1 MTSSSNR
8 PTTTTVST
16 DSDARSPALDLSF
29 TKIAGGALAA
39 VTTAVAASFLGV
51 NGTLT
56 GAAFGSIVSSVA
68 AALYGASLKTA
79 HTRIRTTRTVVTG
92 LGRAGGGGRGGGG
105 TALDPQDPS
114 GVPADLVGRSV
125 TLPGE
130 TMIQPTPEGHGA
142 PSAGSVPVYP
152 GHAAPPSRPG
162 RRVPWKSVAALAGI
176 VFLVAMA
183 VIFVTEVLIGH
194 PISNSKESGTSVS
207 NVAPFVAPVERR
219 SETESPSESPSP
231 SESSS
236 ESPSTTSESPSPTDS
251 GSLAPGDTTTQP
263 GDQGASPQPTDG
275 GQTTGQDGGQNP
287 TQPAVPT
294 GSAAADV
301 VPSPTG
307 S

>member
-8 PTTTTVST
+8 PATTTVTT
-16 DSDARSPALDLSF
+16 DDDARAPALDLSF

-68 AALYGASLKTA
+68 ATLYAASLKTA

-92 LGRAGGGGRGGGG
+92 PGPAGSGG
-105 TALDPQDPS
+105 ALDPQDPS

-130 TMIQPTPEGHGA
+130 TMIQPTTEGQGA
-142 PSAGSVPVYP
+142 LSAGSVPPYP
-152 GHAAPPSRPG
+152 GHPAPRSRRE
-162 RRVPWKSVAALAGI
+162 RRIPWKSVAVLAGI

-194 PISNSKESGTSVS
+194 PISNSQQSGTSVS
-207 NVAPFVAPVERR
+207 NVAPFVAPAERT

-236 ESPSTTSESPSPTDS
+236 EPSTTSESPSPTDS
-251 GSLAPGDTTTQP
+251 ASLAPGDTTSQP
-263 GDQGASPQPTDG
+263 GDPGVSPQPTDG
-275 GQTTGQDGGQNP
+275 NQTPGQGGGQVSS
-287 TQPAVPT
+287 QPAVPT